1 MTNKWWK
8 DRLSCLERHAFVSK
22 NISVSRHDFDPTHGG
37 NGNPGSNIRG
47 CEGTGL
53 MSYGSK
59 QNPRNSYAVP
69 IAWSTCSNLDF
80 AKWYRSDGHKCLRP
94 GADDTG
100 DTGKD

>member
-1 MTNKWWK
+1 MSS
-8 DRLSCLERHAFVSK
+8 LHAYVSK
-22 NISVSRHDFDPTHGG
+22 NLIVSRHDFDPTHGG
-37 NGNPGSNIRG
+37 NGNPGSNIKG

-69 IAWSTCSNLDF
+69 IAWSTCSNSDF

-100 DTGKD
+100 DTGEDFCIATHA